1 MDLYKLKVIITSTR
15 EQRGGIAV
23 ANWFVEKVKK
33 YEGFETEVLDL
44 MEINLPMVHEP
55 NHPKLGQY
63 MYDYTKEWSR
73 KIDEADAFIFIMP
86 EYNYGMPPA
95 MLNAIDYLM
104 REWMYKPAGLVSYGG
119 ISGGLRSAQMSK
131 QVLTTVKVMPMSEGV
146 AIPFFTKYINED
158 GVFDPIESVTNS
170 YQILMDELMR
180 WTKGLHYMRNHFL
193 DQK

>member
-63 MYDYTKEWSR
+63 MYDHTKEWSR

-104 REWMYKPAGLVSYGG
+104 LEWMYKPAGLVSYGG

-158 GVFDPIESVTNS
+158 GVFEPIESVLNS

>member
-33 YEGFETEVLDL
+33 YEEFETEVLDL

-63 MYDYTKEWSR
+63 MYDHTKEWSR

-158 GVFDPIESVTNS
+158 GVFEPIESVLNS

>member
-1 MDLYKLKVIITSTR
+1 MKVIITSTR

-63 MYDYTKEWSR
+63 MYDHTKEWSR

-158 GVFDPIESVTNS
+158 GVFEPIESVLNS

>member
-63 MYDYTKEWSR
+63 MYDHTKEWSR

-158 GVFDPIESVTNS
+158 GVFEPIESVLNS

>member
-15 EQRGGIAV
+15 EKRGGIAV

-33 YEGFETEVLDL
+33 YEGFEAEVLDL
-44 MEINLPMVHEP
+44 MKINLPMVHEP

-63 MYDYTKEWSR
+63 MYDHTKEWSR

-158 GVFDPIESVTNS
+158 GVFEPIESVTNS

-193 DQK
+193 D

>member
-15 EQRGGIAV
+15 EQRGGISV
-23 ANWFVEKVKK
+23 ANWFVERVKK

-55 NHPKLGQY
+55 NHPKLGKY
-63 MYDYTKEWSR
+63 MYDHTKEWSR

-158 GVFDPIESVTNS
+158 GVFEPIESVLNS

-180 WTKGLHYMRNHFL
+180 WTKGLHYLRNHFL